1 MGKNDKETVVEEKG
15 AEKEW
20 EHIAVKLADHILH
33 YGLNE
38 LRLLLCDYALH
49 GAKTSMLLKN
59 MPDDEEVYLTFTDP
73 EPEKKNLRLQFR
85 TAEWTNDNS
94 IALIFSFTGRYAQY
108 ETGEYVYL
116 CKEGDGE
123 TVGKL
128 LEDQGISI
136 LDIETDKYKWNNFR
150 LGSGQKKNW
159 DGKLELQW
167 QHLLNEARKES
178 EEEEEKA
185 DPYGR
190 EDQET
195 EYYTYFELD
204 KPIHHNN
211 SLSFVAR
218 ALTEPPQELG
228 AENFELQ
235 LVIEGRPVVNVNEP
249 QVQFETMYLAGLE
262 NERGCCSKKM
272 PLRCVPLTRLESH
285 FRKNSKNSVPFFRPS
300 SYGIKVGERVFRKAD
315 GEVLRLGWAPEW
327 EEMLLYNVKDSMLRN
342 YSRKELREQLD
353 RKLNEALFLEEG
365 ALTDLDVPG
374 REAEE
379 ILEDY
384 LYFHANKSYILQS
397 SRSHAELERSRYN
410 LMLVAEDGRRAVQFV
425 EILRESMPQPKIS
438 DDHYQLFREP
448 DLLDERLRITKEE
461 FWEENNKMLKMLG
474 HSDNLVVICDC
485 QERPVF
491 NPDKV
496 GNGNAQE
503 ALKAKSEAYDRLWE
517 QIGEAARKNSGILM
531 IIAGRRTYA
540 RTLRFNPIIHDI
552 VCEHHL
558 AIRDLSL
565 EEVGKLFIKKIEKSS
580 FGQVDASL
588 RDDVTKYVD
597 VIYPTSKLRGMEFID
612 TYFDQFLS
620 RYMLKEKKDDTLSGC
635 IPPVRKSSAE
645 EILAEL
651 HRKPGMDGV
660 ADSLEKL
667 YHMKDVLL
675 RMNDVYHMSFE
686 GNPGTGK
693 TMVARMMAQMLFYMG
708 VIKKPLCIEVS
719 AGDFKSKWTGGT
731 NEKVKE
737 MFRSAQGG
745 VLFIDE
751 AYLLAEGS
759 KQEGIGLL
767 IQEMEDKENPDRPL
781 VIFAGYEDRMRD
793 LLKTNAGLNSRIKG
807 HIKFRDYTREELY
820 EILLLM
826 LHKVGFTIAEGDKP
840 RELLNRLIIDRMSG
854 TDFGNARAMEQLAED
869 LAAQHAEREA
879 ERGQE
884 KSRTTTFLI
893 EAEDVEALLP
903 KTDTRQIT
911 KILKTQP
918 KVEAEFEKLK
928 AGIAYRKSLERAG
941 LSVHIPAARRHMVF
955 RGAPGTG
962 KTTVAKLLADYL
974 CEAEALPTSKL
985 ITVQIQ
991 DLLHHNGGNLS
1002 PAKNVEELVER
1013 ARGGI
1018 LLMDEA
1024 YTLGDVQES
1033 WREEIIQALL
1043 TKMEE
1048 RREDTVFIF
1057 AGYPEEMDRFIDMNP
1072 GFESRIGYNFLF
1084 ESYKEDVL
1092 ATMFLDKMEQAG
1104 LRFDEM
1110 EKARKK
1116 LEEIMR
1122 YFSGMPG
1129 FGNGRF
1135 VDNLFEDTVNRHG
1148 KNLLKKHS
1156 EAASGAE
1163 GSGFADYS
1171 EEELITYSAE
1181 SDLPT
1186 IKEILESR
1194 GVEDDPVKRM
1204 EYQKRQTAIHEL
1216 GHAVVL
1222 AACRESM
1229 MAGARRAGEYPVNI
1243 KEITI
1248 RPQYP
1253 ASGWVESK
1261 PNYAGQANRTERYYK
1276 EYLAWGMAGRAA
1288 EKLYF
1293 GSHTPGC
1300 SQDYRN
1306 VKSMAKQMIEWFAMG
1321 DLGITSPMD
1330 LVREAD
1336 ETASRLIVEN
1346 REFIDITV
1354 DFLVQFEEIEGTKFE
1369 EAFHIYRTEGGEAL
1383 RDYLKGLKG

>member
-20 EHIAVKLADHILH
+20 EHIAAKLADHILH

-59 MPDDEEVYLTFTDP
+59 VPDDEKVYLTFTDP
-73 EPEKKNLRLQFR
+73 EPEKKNLRLQFK

-108 ETGEYVYL
+108 ETGEYVYR
-116 CKEGDGE
+116 CKEGDRKTIE
-123 TVGKL
+123 KL

-136 LDIETDKYKWNNFR
+136 LGSETDIDKWNNFR
-150 LGSGQKKNW
+150 FGSSQKKNW
-159 DGKLELQW
+159 DMKLENEW
-167 QHLLNEARKES
+167 QYLLNKARNES
-178 EEEEEKA
+178 GEEEEKA

-195 EYYTYFELD
+195 PEYEYYTYFDLD

-211 SLSFVAR
+211 SLSFMAR
-218 ALTEPPQELG
+218 ALTEPLQELG
-228 AENFELQ
+228 GGDFALQ
-235 LVIEGRPVVNVNEP
+235 LVIEGRPVINGNEP
-249 QVQFETMYLAGLE
+249 QVQFETMYLTGLE

-272 PLRCVPLTRLESH
+272 PLRCMPLTRWES
-285 FRKNSKNSVPFFRPS
+285 RLLKNSVARLVS
-300 SYGIKVGERVFRKAD
+300 NGVKTGERTFRKAD
-315 GEVLRLGWAPEW
+315 GEVLRLGCAPEW
-327 EEMLLYNVKDSMLRN
+327 EEMLLYNVKDSMLRK

-384 LYFHANKSYILQS
+384 LYFHANKPYILQS

-410 LMLVAEDGRRAVQFV
+410 LMLVADDRSRAVQFV
-425 EILRESMPQPKIS
+425 EILRESMPQPEIS

-448 DLLDERLRITKEE
+448 DLLDERLRINDPERWK
-461 FWEENNKMLKMLG
+461 ENNKMLDMLG

-491 NPDKV
+491 NTDKV

-503 ALKAKSEAYDRLWE
+503 ALREKIEAYDSLWK
-517 QIGEAARKNSGILM
+517 QIGEAARENSGILM
-531 IIAGRRTYA
+531 IIAGRRTYT
-540 RTLRFNPIIHDI
+540 RTLRFNQIIHDI

-558 AIRDLSL
+558 AIRDLL
-565 EEVGKLFIKKIEKSS
+565 PEEVSKLFIKKIEQSS

-597 VIYPTSKLRGMEFID
+597 VVYPKSKLRGMEFID

-620 RYMLKEKKDDTLSGC
+620 RYMLKEKRDDTLSGC
-635 IPPVRKSSAE
+635 IPSRKKSSAE

-651 HRKPGMDGV
+651 RSYPGMDGV

-708 VIKKPLCIEVS
+708 VIKKPLCKSVS
-719 AGDFKSKWTGGT
+719 AGDFKSQWRGAT
-731 NEKVKE
+731 NLKVTE
-737 MFRSAQGG
+737 MFREAQGG

-751 AYLLAEGS
+751 AYLLAAEGNS
-759 KQEGIGLL
+759 NDNMQEGIGLL

-826 LHKVGFTIAEGDKP
+826 LHKVGFAIAEGDKP

-854 TDFGNARAMEQLAED
+854 TDFGNARAMEQLAEE

-928 AGIAYRKSLERAG
+928 AGIAYRKSLQRAG
-941 LSVHIPAARRHMVF
+941 LSVHIPAASHHMVF
-955 RGAPGTG
+955 MGAPGTG
-962 KTTVAKLLADYL
+962 KTTVARLLADYL
-974 CEAEALPTSKL
+974 CEVEALPTCKL
-985 ITVQIQ
+985 VTVQIQ
-991 DLLHHNGGNLS
+991 DLENLS
-1002 PAKNVEELVER
+1002 GGMTPARRMEEFVER

-1018 LLMDEA
+1018 LFIDEA
-1024 YTLGDVQES
+1024 YTLRYKD
-1033 WREEIIQALL
+1033 WREDVIQVLL
-1043 TKMEE
+1043 IKMEE

-1057 AGYPEEMDRFIDMNP
+1057 AGYPNEMDRFMKTNE
-1072 GFESRIGYNFLF
+1072 GLKSRIGYHFLF
-1084 ESYKEDVL
+1084 ESYKEDAL
-1092 ATMFLDKMEQAG
+1092 AQMFLDKMEQAG
-1104 LRFDEM
+1104 LKFDDAG
-1110 EKARKK
+1110 KARKK

-1122 YFSGMPG
+1122 YCIGMPD

-1135 VDNLFEDTVNRHG
+1135 VDNLFENTVNKHGENLRRRHG
-1148 KNLLKKHS
+1148 ECEDYPEKELLTF
-1156 EAASGAE
+1156 E
-1163 GSGFADYS
+1163 
-1171 EEELITYSAE
+1171 TE
-1181 SDLPT
+1181 SDLPE
-1186 IKEILESR
+1186 ISEVLRGMGIEADPKEYAQHER
-1194 GVEDDPVKRM
+1194 RK
-1204 EYQKRQTAIHEL
+1204 TAIHEL

-1222 AACRESM
+1222 AACKENVA
-1229 MAGARRAGEYPVNI
+1229 AGVQRMDGYPLNI
-1243 KEITI
+1243 EEVTI
-1248 RPQYP
+1248 RPTYGTG
-1253 ASGWVESK
+1253 GWVKFEKLNFNSM
-1261 PNYAGQANRTERYYK
+1261 TERDWK
-1276 EYLAWGMAGRAA
+1276 TYLAIGMAGRAA

-1300 SQDYRN
+1300 SADYKTARYY
-1306 VKSMAKQMIEWFAMG
+1306 ADQMIEAFAMG

-1346 REFIDITV
+1346 REFIDITIK
-1354 DFLVQFEEIEGTKFE
+1354 FLLELEEMEGAKFE

-1383 RDYLKGLKG
+1383 RAYLKGLKG